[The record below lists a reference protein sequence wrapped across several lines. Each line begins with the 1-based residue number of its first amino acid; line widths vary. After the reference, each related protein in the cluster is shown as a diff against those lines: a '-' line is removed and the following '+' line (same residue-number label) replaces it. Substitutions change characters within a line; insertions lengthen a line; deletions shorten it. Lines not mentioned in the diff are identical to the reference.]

1 MYSNS
6 NYIIVSGKT
15 NAEVHA
21 SIQKNQPLRQR
32 NPHVTLSADS
42 INLIQKTQH
51 VIPRLRATVRQIQNH
66 KWLQNSEVS
75 RRATTKHDSR
85 WQADIFE
92 IKKLKVSTKLA
103 RCQFPFPFKCG
114 TFFLSVRKRNG
125 FKYIQL
131 TFKR

>member
-1 MYSNS
+1 MI
-6 NYIIVSGKT
+6 NYIFGSGKT
-15 NAEVHA
+15 SAEVHA

-75 RRATTKHDSR
+75 RRPTNKHDSR
-85 WQADIFE
+85 WLADTFE
-92 IKKLKVSTKLA
+92 IKKLKVS
-103 RCQFPFPFKCG
+103 CQWRFPSEI
-114 TFFLSVRKRNG
+114 LHYA
-125 FKYIQL
+125 KYNLFID
-131 TFKR
+131 